1 MGRAIMVGM
10 AELKVTSDPDDVL
23 VALGLGS
30 CIGVCAFDAEAGVAG
45 MVHVVLPESVEGS
58 GDEPGKY
65 ADTAVPALFAAM
77 RKAGASPARTLVA
90 IAGGAQLFQFGG
102 NVARLD
108 IGKRNAA
115 AVQQAL
121 RVQSARLIAE
131 DVGGTVGRTVSL
143 RCADGAVVVKTLGQG
158 ERELATLAGRRF
170 SQLARAA

>member
-1 MGRAIMVGM
+1 MGQAIMVGM
-10 AELKVTSDPDDVL
+10 AELRVTRGSGDVL

-30 CIGVCAFDAEAGVAG
+30 CIGVCAYDAMAGVAG
-45 MVHVVLPESVEGS
+45 MAHVVLPASVEGA
-58 GDEPGKY
+58 GEAPGKY

-77 RKAGASPARTLVA
+77 KKAGASPSHMLIA

-102 NVARLD
+102 QVARLD
-108 IGKRNAA
+108 IGRRNAA
-115 AVQQAL
+115 AVLQAL

-158 ERELATLAGRRF
+158 ERELATLVSARRAE
-170 SQLARAA
+170 LARAA